1 MFDNVW
7 INKKCHCSSR
17 LAHDGPVA
25 GHQAWPLC
33 STSYQTPT
41 PTRPWLADR
50 RSLLPGPATAGCQAP
65 APTREHI
72 DAPHPVL
79 DLCMAV
85 GSNPPSP
92 SPRRHRPLQIAV
104 VIARVMNLS
113 ATPPPPKSSALKPL
127 CISPYWV
134 PAVGDPPTSPVLAE
148 RHRFPPI
155 SVSLHLRPLHLS
167 PSVSHLPYSL
177 CWWCR
182 TRPRHG
188 RPPREPP
195 HRRAP
200 SRRPLFATPSSP
212 WPSGEFPLSWSC

>member
-1 MFDNVW
+1 MSLFF
-7 INKKCHCSSR
+7 SAGSR
-17 LAHDGPVA
+17 RPSGRTPSMTPMQYVVSDPNPHAPLACRPPLASARA
-25 GHQAWPLC
+25 GHC
-33 STSYQTPT
+33 
-41 PTRPWLADR
+41 R
-50 RSLLPGPATAGCQAP
+50 LPGPRPYSRAHRRT
-65 APTREHI
+65 
-72 DAPHPVL
+72 HPVL

-177 CWWCR
+177 C
-182 TRPRHG
+182 
-188 RPPREPP
+188 
-195 HRRAP
+195 
-200 SRRPLFATPSSP
+200 
-212 WPSGEFPLSWSC
+212 